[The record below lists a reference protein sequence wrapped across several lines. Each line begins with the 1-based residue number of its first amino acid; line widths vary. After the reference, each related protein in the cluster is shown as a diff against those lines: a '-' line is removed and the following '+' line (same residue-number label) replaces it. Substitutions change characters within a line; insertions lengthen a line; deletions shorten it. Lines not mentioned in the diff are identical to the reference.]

1 MGVEVLKSFPWRE
14 YGVVFA
20 VLFGSRARGRAFKG
34 DWDIAVWLTDVEKDV
49 DLLSG
54 LAKFLKVREDN
65 IDLVVLNDYE
75 GLPCTLVIEILG
87 KGVAVYYRDLGEYL
101 DIKLKV
107 LKPCFDFM
115 IDAEKLN
122 LLGAQISAVLG
133 KWGQ

>member
-54 LAKFLKVREDN
+54 LARFLKVREDN
-65 IDLVVLNDYE
+65 IDWWCLTTTKASPVH
-75 GLPCTLVIEILG
+75 
-87 KGVAVYYRDLGEYL
+87 
-101 DIKLKV
+101 
-107 LKPCFDFM
+107 
-115 IDAEKLN
+115 
-122 LLGAQISAVLG
+122 
-133 KWGQ
+133 W